1 LSETKPALL
10 LPKAITDLQRLHLY
24 AGSRKDTKALQVP
37 VFAPYSVGGTACVGV
52 TAIHSGIDW
61 DANKI
66 MLQTERPVTLL
77 TPEDVAAIHKSAKE
91 GQSWHAYQMHKKLSD
106 RIRALEAELAALK
119 QGGV

>member
-37 VFAPYSVGGTACVGV
+37 VFAPYSVG
-52 TAIHSGIDW
+52 AIHSGIDW